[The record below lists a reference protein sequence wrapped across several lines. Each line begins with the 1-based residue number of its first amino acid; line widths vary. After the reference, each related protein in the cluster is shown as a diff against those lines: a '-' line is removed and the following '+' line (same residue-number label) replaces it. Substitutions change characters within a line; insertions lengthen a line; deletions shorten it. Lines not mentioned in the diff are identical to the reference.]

1 MYQVHRENEKYCR
14 ELLDSLERHH
24 REVSRELGELS
35 ELTDL
40 LLKIDQSLGHL
51 SASPLSPLSSQ
62 FLVNCGF
69 VLVERAVLDE
79 DLWEE
84 FILILRQIYMAAWLG
99 EVT

>member
-1 MYQVHRENEKYCR
+1 MLN
-14 ELLDSLERHH
+14 SLERHH

-35 ELTDL
+35 ELTEL

-51 SASPLSPLSSQ
+51 SASALSPLSSQ

-99 EVT
+99 EVTK